1 MRSACVARGSFE
13 VRVRR
18 ARRALGGAF
27 DEAFVEESNDRRAS
41 LGMARHQVDVCN
53 QHASPAVAFEMRVRR
68 AGRAHG
74 GALSDALDE
83 ETNQPP
89 GNRRES
95 SRTARHEVDLCDP
108 HVTPAAVL

>member
-18 ARRALGGAF
+18 ASRAHGGAF
-27 DEAFVEESNDRRAS
+27 DEAFVEESNRRVI
-41 LGMARHQVDVCN
+41 GARHSVWRATRSTYAISMRRPQSHSRCVC
-53 QHASPAVAFEMRVRR
+53 
-68 AGRAHG
+68 

>member
-18 ARRALGGAF
+18 ASRAHGGAF
-27 DEAFVEESNDRRAS
+27 GKAFDEENEPQGDRRAS

-74 GALSDALDE
+74 GALGDALDE
-83 ETNQPP
+83 
-89 GNRRES
+89 GNE
-95 SRTARHEVDLCDP
+95 
-108 HVTPAAVL
+108 PAAR